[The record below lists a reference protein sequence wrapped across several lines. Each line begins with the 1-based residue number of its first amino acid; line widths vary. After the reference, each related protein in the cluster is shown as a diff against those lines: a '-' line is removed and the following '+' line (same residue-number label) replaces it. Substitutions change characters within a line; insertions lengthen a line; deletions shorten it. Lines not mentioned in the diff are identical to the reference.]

1 MRPRHE
7 FDLLKLLMVHHR
19 VQLTAY
25 LEIQLGD
32 MVIDQ
37 RFVELFHPL
46 AGLADAFHKHLHR
59 RGETFRPPA
68 PRERGIVQKV
78 VDIPEARR
86 RGEINFSN
94 SEA

>member
-1 MRPRHE
+1 
-7 FDLLKLLMVHHR
+7 MVHHR

-59 RGETFRPPA
+59 RGETFR
-68 PRERGIVQKV
+68 
-78 VDIPEARR
+78 RR
-86 RGEINFSN
+86 RPESAASSRKSLISPRRDAGVRLIFSN